1 MNKLSIV
8 TRLVI
13 LSLFLL
19 TALIG
24 SNLYL
29 NRAISK
35 SSQTLVDE
43 SILIQNLTSAYAAT
57 RDFGDLKYW
66 LTDLAASLL
75 VRSELEAEAAQERL
89 EASLVEL
96 HPIRPVMVDELKSEV
111 SQMVDVSLDAV
122 NAYTDS
128 QRVMGNTLMAKAR
141 AHIVKVD
148 QLLAT
153 LVTELEE
160 KALSQSALTI
170 DTTKQSAAN
179 AIGILGVTS
188 LLGLLLTGFIIDSIR
203 SPLRKLV
210 DAMSD
215 ITQGKLDTPIPVGG
229 SDEIGS
235 MATTLSLFRDSLE
248 ERDRLQAERNRADDA
263 LRKTQSQLNEALKSM
278 SDGFCLYDHEDK
290 IILSNQQFNKSLPQ
304 GMESHFKP
312 GVSFEEI
319 LKASVDNNLV
329 PEAKD
334 NKGAWLEERMARHK
348 NPTGAFEQKHADG
361 GWIRIDEK
369 RTSDGGTVAIYTD
382 ITELKEREELL
393 LEAKAITDNALDEL
407 KIVLES
413 IDYGVLFLDKD
424 LNIRL
429 SNRAYRSIWN
439 IPEEFYADYPSLI
452 QDMEYTRDQGQYDID
467 SSLWKSYVDTRIEA
481 IKSGAIDSQE
491 QVLADGRVIKNRCIA
506 LPDSGRMLTYFDIT
520 DMKEA
525 EHTLRAAKEIAEQAT
540 SAKSKFLATMSHE
553 IRTPMNGI
561 IGMSNLLLNTELNK
575 EQNEFTTTIVD
586 SAESLLTVINDV
598 LDFSKIEAGKFDLDP
613 RATDLRE
620 CIEGALDLVTASVD
634 QKKLNL
640 AYLVERDTPEG
651 VIADGGRL
659 RQVLLNLLNN
669 AIKFTEQ
676 GEIVLKVAIA
686 DESERPLFAQ
696 SSDDHSI
703 RGIAETDID
712 LRDSQL
718 VGLHFSVSDTGIG
731 IPEDKMEML
740 FDSFS
745 QVDASTTRV
754 YGGTGLGLAIS
765 KNLVEMMGGRIWVES
780 VLGEGTTF
788 NFTTF
793 FPTATI
799 KRRVALH
806 ESKPDLANKRLLIVD
821 DNITNRKILS
831 VQSEEWSMVSEQT
844 ESPLEALEWIRKGK
858 KFDIAILD
866 MSMPVM
872 DGIDLARSIRK
883 HLSPDELPLILL
895 SSLATLSDVPKSEI
909 EEAGFTAKLA
919 KPIKPSA
926 LLDIL
931 LDTLAGTAKAFE
943 RRQAVPDDQ
952 FDPKLAQKYPL
963 SILLVDDNKTNQKLA
978 ALVLK
983 RLGYTATIAVNGK
996 DAVEKQLD
1004 GQFDVILMDI
1014 EMPVMDGVDATKEIR
1029 RQEASG
1035 SSAAYIVA
1043 MTANAMQGDRERY
1056 LEAGMDAYVSKP
1068 MRINELVHALKTAM
1082 ANEV

>member
-13 LSLFLL
+13 LSVFLL

-43 SILIQNLTSAYAAT
+43 SVLIQNLTSAYAAT
-57 RDFGDLKYW
+57 RDFGNLKYW

-96 HPIRPVMVDELKSEV
+96 HPVRPLMVDELRSEV
-111 SQMVDVSLDAV
+111 SQMVDVSLEAV

-141 AHIVKVD
+141 GHIVKVD

-153 LVTELEE
+153 LVEELEE

-170 DTTKQSAAN
+170 DTTKRTATNS
-179 AIGILGVTS
+179 IGILGAAS

-210 DAMSD
+210 TAMSD
-215 ITQGKLDTPIPVGG
+215 ITQGKLDTTIPVGG

-235 MATTLSLFRDSLE
+235 MATTLSLFRDSVE
-248 ERDRLQAERNRADDA
+248 ERDRLQAERNKTDDA
-263 LRKTQSQLNEALKSM
+263 LRKTQNQLNEALKSM
-278 SDGFCLYDHEDK
+278 SDGFCLYDQEDK
-290 IILSNQQFNKSLPQ
+290 VILSNQQFSKNLPQ
-304 GMESHFKP
+304 AMASYFQP
-312 GVSFEEI
+312 GVSFNEI
-319 LKASVDNNLV
+319 IKASVENDLV
-329 PEAKD
+329 PEASG
-334 NKGAWLEERMARHK
+334 NREAWLEDRITRHK
-348 NPTGAFEQKHADG
+348 KPSEAFEQMSADG
-361 GWIRIDEK
+361 RWIRIDEK
-369 RTSDGGTVAIYTD
+369 RTSDGGIVAIYTD
-382 ITELKEREELL
+382 ITELKKREELL
-393 LEAKAITDNALDEL
+393 IEAKAVTDNALNEL

-413 IDYGVLFLDKD
+413 IEYGVLFLDRD
-424 LNIRL
+424 LHIRL
-429 SNRAYRSIWN
+429 SNQAYRSIWN
-439 IPEEFYADYPSLI
+439 IPEEFYTDHPSLI
-452 QDMEYTRDQGQYDID
+452 KDMEYTREQSHYDIAPE
-467 SSLWKSYVDTRIEA
+467 LWDSYVETRIKA
-481 IKSGAIDSQE
+481 IRSGAIDSQE
-491 QVLADGRVIKNRCIA
+491 QVLADGRVIKNGCIA
-506 LPDSGRMLTYFDIT
+506 LPDGGRMLTYFDIT

-525 EHTLRAAKEIAEQAT
+525 EHTLRAAKDIAEQAT

-561 IGMSNLLLNTELNK
+561 IGMSNLLLNTDLNK

-613 RATDLRE
+613 RVTDLRE

-651 VIADGGRL
+651 VVADGGRL

-686 DESERPLFAQ
+686 DNSEKPLFEG
-696 SSDDHSI
+696 SDDDHGN
-703 RGIAETDID
+703 GISEESDTD
-712 LRDSQL
+712 L

-731 IPEDKMEML
+731 IPEDKMEIL

-780 VLGEGTTF
+780 TLGQGTTF
-788 NFTTF
+788 NFTTY
-793 FPTATI
+793 FPAAHI
-799 KRRVALH
+799 ERRVVLH

-831 VQSEEWSMVSEQT
+831 VQSEEWSMESEQT
-844 ESPLEALEWIRKGK
+844 ESPIEALEWIRRGK

-872 DGIDLARSIRK
+872 DGIELARSIRK
-883 HLSPDELPLILL
+883 HLSPEELPLILL

-931 LDTLAGTAKAFE
+931 LDTLAGNAKVFE
-943 RRQAVPDDQ
+943 RRQSTPDDQ
-952 FDPKLAQKYPL
+952 FDSNMAEEYPL
-963 SILLVDDNKTNQKLA
+963 SILLVDDNKTNQKLT

-983 RLGYTATIAVNGK
+983 RLGYTAAVAVNGK
-996 DAVEKQLD
+996 DAVEKQIN

-1014 EMPVMDGVDATKEIR
+1014 EMPVMDGVDATREIR
-1029 RQEASG
+1029 KREAG
-1035 SSAAYIVA
+1035 GPSAAYIVA

-1056 LEAGMDAYVSKP
+1056 LEAGLDAYVSKP
-1068 MRINELVHALKTAM
+1068 MRINELVHALKAAM
-1082 ANEV
+1082 VNLV